1 VPGAVPKRSKDN
13 SPQPT
18 GGFRL
23 DGAADERVIVELEAI
38 VPSKPFLEHR
48 GLIEEPV

>member
-1 VPGAVPKRSKDN
+1 MPGAVPKRSKDI

-23 DGAADERVIVELEAI
+23 DGAADERLIVELEAI
-38 VPSKPFLEHR
+38 VPSKPFLERR